1 MAQLAWSS
9 NIRYSIASRRIILD
23 GEIHGVKEV
32 GGTAAVFKQALQRII
47 RDDKKEP
54 VVFFINSEG
63 GDMDA
68 AFTIYDLLSQSA
80 TPIYTIAFGKAQS
93 AAFVVTQGGLF
104 RFAAYGTV
112 FEFHQCERTYFGER
126 MNADTL
132 LEEWEE
138 LKEIDEQ
145 QQKIFCTRGYPVKKI
160 SDLFV
165 HDEALSVK
173 GALRLKLIDKA
184 IRPSSIK
191 EMHQRVLKH
200 IARIKV

>member
-1 MAQLAWSS
+1 
-9 NIRYSIASRRIILD
+9 
-23 GEIHGVKEV
+23 
-32 GGTAAVFKQALQRII
+32 
-47 RDDKKEP
+47 
-54 VVFFINSEG
+54 
-63 GDMDA
+63 
-68 AFTIYDLLSQSA
+68 
-80 TPIYTIAFGKAQS
+80 
-93 AAFVVTQGGLF
+93 
-104 RFAAYGTV
+104 
-112 FEFHQCERTYFGER
+112 